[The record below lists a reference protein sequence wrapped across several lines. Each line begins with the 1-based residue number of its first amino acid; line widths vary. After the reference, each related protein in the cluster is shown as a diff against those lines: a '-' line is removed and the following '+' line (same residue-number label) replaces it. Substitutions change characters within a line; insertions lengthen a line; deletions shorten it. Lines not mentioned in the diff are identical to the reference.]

1 MDKYINILFIK
12 LSQKYKVNI
21 ITIMSYNEEYSR
33 VTRNFKL
40 SIDNKPNTKKPI
52 KRQSLDF
59 RSKRDLI
66 QVMIKWL

>member
-1 MDKYINILFIK
+1 MDKYINLLFIK

-21 ITIMSYNEEYSR
+21 IIMMNYNEEYKR

-40 SIDNKPNTKKPI
+40 IMSNKKNCKYKI
-52 KRQSLDF
+52 EKQNLDF

-66 QVMIKWL
+66 QAMMKWL

>member
-21 ITIMSYNEEYSR
+21 ITIMSYNEEYNR
-33 VTRNFKL
+33 TTRSIKL
-40 SIDNKPNTKKPI
+40 VIDNKPNTKKLI

-66 QVMIKWL
+66 QAMMKWL